1 MKGKVV
7 LIRFPFDDLS
17 SSKVRPAVCLT
28 NPVGLN
34 QHIIF
39 ALITSRIPGDLLD
52 TDIVIDTSHPDF
64 VSIGLNKASTIRLDH
79 LITLRKSIV
88 MRELGAFSLE
98 TQKKIVE
105 KLCNLL
111 NA

>member
-17 SSKVRPAVCLT
+17 SIKVRPAVCLT
-28 NPVGLN
+28 NAIGTN

-39 ALITSRIPGDLLD
+39 ALITSPISVNLLD
-52 TDIVIDTSHPDF
+52 TDIIIDSTNPDF
-64 VSIGLNKASTIRLDH
+64 TSSGLHQASIIRLDH
-79 LITLRKSIV
+79 LITLRKSIIL
-88 MRELGAFSLE
+88 RELGSFSE
-98 TQKKIVE
+98 NTQKLIAE

-111 NA
+111 NN